1 MSGTEYESTT
11 DEDIALF
18 ETEAVKPKPA
28 KKKKKPMSDARR
40 KQLLENLK
48 RGRATSQRKRQQ
60 NAKLKKI
67 SKEKESKRRQ
77 KIIDDYDKEKTQ
89 PKITA
94 PKKSEPI
101 DIPRKETAPKALPI
115 EKPKSPKQ
123 RLSRYKSEK
132 DQFLINQFD
141 RLNLKFEKLE
151 MMYTK
156 QQQKAPAPPT
166 APVLAPAV
174 PKQEPE
180 PLRLY
185 SRSRR
190 RR

>member
-1 MSGTEYESTT
+1 
-11 DEDIALF
+11 
-18 ETEAVKPKPA
+18 
-28 KKKKKPMSDARR
+28 MSDARR

-77 KIIDDYDKEKTQ
+77 KIIDDYDKEKAQ
-89 PKITA
+89 SKISA

-115 EKPKSPKQ
+115 EKPESPKQ
-123 RLSRYKSEK
+123 RFSRYKSEK

-151 MMYTK
+151 MMYNK
-156 QQQKAPAPPT
+156 QQQQKAPAPP
-166 APVLAPAV
+166 APPVLAPSI

-185 SRSRR
+185 SKSRR